1 MPSLALQPR
10 LAQRQVATPAMMLEF
25 SLLALPLS
33 ELRDAVKKEV
43 DSNPALEVSR
53 EFNPGRVS
61 QGTSEGFDFER
72 VADDSG
78 ESLEDHLMSELRM
91 DGVAG
96 KDLEVCRAII
106 AELDEDGRFTGS
118 YPDLVMTTG
127 ATTAQLEA
135 ARQRI
140 LAIDPKGCGARDLAE
155 CFRAQLDRIPAAKR
169 PAVEKTLDELAAAIA
184 KGDLQGFRP
193 SDLATFRLLKTLEPF
208 PGRLYDRRRV
218 ETVIP
223 DVHVDEEGTVT
234 VDQGDIPELRISP
247 KYVELAKDRDADPEA
262 RAFAVEKVRQARAFR
277 EALLRRQNAME
288 TIAEAAVG
296 GQLAFLKEGATGL
309 KRLTMSD
316 VAKQAHVDVSTVS
329 RAAARKYVK
338 TPRGTFP
345 LRKFFQLVDQGP
357 IEKLREI
364 LEGLPSEPHV
374 PDRVVVDLIAKAGYP
389 MARRTVAKYRRKFG
403 LSTPHVKPT
412 PKKEVSVSHD

>member
-1 MPSLALQPR
+1 
-10 LAQRQVATPAMMLEF
+10 
-25 SLLALPLS
+25 
-33 ELRDAVKKEV
+33 
-43 DSNPALEVSR
+43 
-53 EFNPGRVS
+53 
-61 QGTSEGFDFER
+61 
-72 VADDSG
+72 
-78 ESLEDHLMSELRM
+78 
-91 DGVAG
+91 
-96 KDLEVCRAII
+96 
-106 AELDEDGRFTGS
+106 
-118 YPDLVMTTG
+118 
-127 ATTAQLEA
+127 
-135 ARQRI
+135 
-140 LAIDPKGCGARDLAE
+140 
-155 CFRAQLDRIPAAKR
+155 
-169 PAVEKTLDELAAAIA
+169 
-184 KGDLQGFRP
+184 
-193 SDLATFRLLKTLEPF
+193 
-208 PGRLYDRRRV
+208 
-218 ETVIP
+218 
-223 DVHVDEEGTVT
+223 
-234 VDQGDIPELRISP
+234 
-247 KYVELAKDRDADPEA
+247 
-262 RAFAVEKVRQARAFR
+262 
-277 EALLRRQNAME
+277 ME

-412 PKKEVSVSHD
+412 LKKEGPVSHD